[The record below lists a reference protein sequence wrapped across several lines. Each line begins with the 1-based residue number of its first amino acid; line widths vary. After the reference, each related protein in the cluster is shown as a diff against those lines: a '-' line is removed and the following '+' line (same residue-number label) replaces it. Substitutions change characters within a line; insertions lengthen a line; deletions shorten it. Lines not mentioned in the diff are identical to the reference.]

1 MRCPHSLASSALVQP
16 TRLACS
22 RCAPRAQ
29 RDARPFFSRRG
40 GSQRARRHLPP
51 VVRAQRR
58 IIYYLLPRKH
68 VRQRRRETAGA
79 GIPGFAYSTAE
90 KKKNCANAR
99 KTNKQTNKSTK
110 TPPPNQP
117 RAENFIQWR
126 HTALGIERTRFIIA
140 FFARSRTPKLHP
152 EVRKVGAWCLVLGAS
167 AVHGT
172 RFETMAILVKA
183 LKCATKRLH
192 AKKKWVYFS

>member
-90 KKKNCANAR
+90 KKKKLRERA
-99 KTNKQTNKSTK
+99 KNKQTNQQKHQNTPSKPAKSRKFYPMATHCSG
-110 TPPPNQP
+110 N
-117 RAENFIQWR
+117 RANSIYNRIFR
-126 HTALGIERTRFIIA
+126 A
-140 FFARSRTPKLHP
+140 FAHP
-152 EVRKVGAWCLVLGAS
+152 EVAPRSAQSWCLVLGAWG
-167 AVHGT
+167 VRRPRH
-172 RFETMAILVKA
+172 EI
-183 LKCATKRLH
+183 
-192 AKKKWVYFS
+192 